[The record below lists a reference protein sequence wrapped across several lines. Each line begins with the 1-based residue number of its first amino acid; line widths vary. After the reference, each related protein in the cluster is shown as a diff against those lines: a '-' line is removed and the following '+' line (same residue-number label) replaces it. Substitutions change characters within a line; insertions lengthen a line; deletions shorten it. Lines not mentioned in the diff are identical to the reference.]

1 MHRTARF
8 LAAAT
13 MAVGIAT
20 SGGTAVLAAQP
31 EIIHG
36 TNRETFF
43 DDFILGLCG
52 IETMTTVTEHW
63 TLWRYADGSE
73 KFQSSRTFVPE
84 DPRLPIEYG
93 AGMSTFAPDG
103 SQTVRGSPIRLRRPE
118 GRIILLDAGYVSFGP
133 DLTVHGPHP
142 SLDVDVDVAEA
153 YCP

>member
-1 MHRTARF
+1 MRRITYLVIAPTMALALVASSTSAA
-8 LAAAT
+8 LAA
-13 MAVGIAT
+13 V
-20 SGGTAVLAAQP
+20 P
-31 EIIHG
+31 EVTHG

-43 DDFILGLCG
+43 DGFLFDLCG

-73 KFQSSRTFVPE
+73 KFQSSRMFVPE
-84 DPRLPIEYG
+84 DPRVPVEYG

-103 SQTVRGSPIRLRRPE
+103 TQTVHGSPIRLRRPGE
-118 GRIILLDAGYVSFGP
+118 GIILLDAGLVSFGT

-142 SLDVDVDVAEA
+142 SLDADLADA

>member
-8 LAAAT
+8 LAAAS

-20 SGGTAVLAAQP
+20 SGVTAVLAAEP

-43 DDFILGLCG
+43 DDFILDLCG

-73 KFQSSRTFVPE
+73 KFQSSRMFVSE
-84 DPRLPIEYG
+84 DPRLPVEYG

-103 SQTVRGSPIRLRRPE
+103 TQTVQGSPIRLRRPGE
-118 GRIILLDAGYVSFGP
+118 GIILLDAGFVSFGN

-142 SLDVDVDVAEA
+142 SLDIDLAEA

>member
-1 MHRTARF
+1 MHRTTRM
-8 LAAAT
+8 LAATT
-13 MAVGIAT
+13 MALGLIVSGT
-20 SGGTAVLAAQP
+20 SAALAAQP

-43 DDFILGLCG
+43 DDFLFDLCG

-73 KFQSSRTFVPE
+73 KFQSSRKFVPE

-93 AGMSTFAPDG
+93 AGMSTFTPDG
-103 SQTVRGSPIRLRRPE
+103 TQTVHGSPIRLRRP
-118 GRIILLDAGYVSFGP
+118 GGGIILLDAGLVSFGD
-133 DLTVHGPHP
+133 DLIVHGPHP
-142 SLDVDVDVAEA
+142 SLEIDLAEA